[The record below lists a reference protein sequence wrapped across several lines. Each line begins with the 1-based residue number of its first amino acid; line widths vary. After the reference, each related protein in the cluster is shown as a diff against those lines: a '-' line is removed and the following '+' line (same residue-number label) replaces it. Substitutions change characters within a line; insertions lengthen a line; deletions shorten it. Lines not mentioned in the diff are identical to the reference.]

1 MDTSRLRLQQWLDER
16 RAEFEQRLL
25 EAAPSLAASRRGLI
39 QWLPPEDLGEALW
52 PLVLGAPTPRED
64 GFWPDAGPD
73 WDAAGTV
80 PDLQGG
86 SGLVLVAARS
96 NVDELAEDEDRV
108 RASLAFLSYLNEQRR
123 HPTWLV
129 NVYFTGDR
137 QLSGPDPPEVWRQA
151 IEEQHRSLGAPS
163 DRAIDLFLPDGA
175 P

>member
-1 MDTSRLRLQQWLDER
+1 MDTSRLRLHKWLNER

-25 EAAPSLAASRRGLI
+25 EAAPSLAGARRGLI
-39 QWLPPEDLGEALW
+39 QWLPREDLGEDLW
-52 PLVLGAPTPRED
+52 PLVLGSPTPQED

-80 PDLQGG
+80 PDHAGG
-86 SGLVLVAARS
+86 SGLVLVSAYS
-96 NVDELAEDEDRV
+96 NVDELAGADRLP
-108 RASLAFLSYLNEQRR
+108 AALAFLDYLNEQRR
-123 HPTWLV
+123 QPTWLV

-151 IEEQHRSLGAPS
+151 IEQQRRSLGPPS